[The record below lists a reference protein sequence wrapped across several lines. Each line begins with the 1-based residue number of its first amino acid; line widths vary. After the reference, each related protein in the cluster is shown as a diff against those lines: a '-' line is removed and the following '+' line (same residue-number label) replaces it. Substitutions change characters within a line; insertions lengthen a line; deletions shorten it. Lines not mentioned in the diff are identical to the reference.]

1 MNDPKALLEKVFEEL
16 WVYCIFS
23 LVANI
28 WICRC
33 LATPN
38 IYSLANPPIHY
49 HYLGWS
55 NVFDYRTWICIFTSE
70 FYIYIYIYIFIYILL
85 NFSLLKFLSFQ
96 EKNKWR
102 KQNYMKSI
110 IFFWAKLYPI
120 LGSEFFFHMLV
131 KLIDS
136 VNVSAVYFFFWFLAG
151 FVCCTKYWYT
161 RHVKFWLNS
170 G

>member
-1 MNDPKALLEKVFEEL
+1 MLVFGKFCKLSKWIIPKALLEKVFEEF

-33 LATPN
+33 LATSN

-70 FYIYIYIYIFIYILL
+70 FLFIFTFIFIFLFIVYSNFYHFRKKTNEEDKITWKAFSSSEQSFIRYLAL
-85 NFSLLKFLSFQ
+85 NFFS
-96 EKNKWR
+96 
-102 KQNYMKSI
+102 Y
-110 IFFWAKLYPI
+110 
-120 LGSEFFFHMLV
+120 
-131 KLIDS
+131 
-136 VNVSAVYFFFWFLAG
+136 VSQVDRQRECFCCLFFFWFLAG
-151 FVCCTKYWYT
+151 FVCCT
-161 RHVKFWLNS
+161 
-170 G
+170 

>member
-16 WVYCIFS
+16 WVCCIFS

-70 FYIYIYIYIFIYILL
+70 FYIYIYIYIFIYILP

-120 LGSEFFFHMLV
+120 LGSEFFFFF
-131 KLIDS
+131 S
-136 VNVSAVYFFFWFLAG
+136 YVSQVDRQRECFCCLFFFLILSRFCMLHINIG
-151 FVCCTKYWYT
+151 TLVMS
-161 RHVKFWLNS
+161 NS